1 MFLIILHGVTQ
12 TGMLDWLSSL
22 PTVPLEHRRTSTVY
36 LHPVLGSTSFLLA
49 SVDCCLFLKFVSNL
63 QIWGLQ
69 QLCEPGS
76 FRAKILC
83 EVTLEL
89 SVLNFFLKLKLPR
102 NKKQAE

>member
-1 MFLIILHGVTQ
+1 
-12 TGMLDWLSSL
+12 MLDWLSSL
-22 PTVPLEHRRTSTVY
+22 PTVPLGHRGQL
-36 LHPVLGSTSFLLA
+36 LHLHSGLRPISFLQA
-49 SVDCCLFLKFVSNL
+49 SADISLFLKSVSNL